1 MPVPYRRRSLLAPCA
16 LLAALLSLPLLAGA
30 QTPSTAAAPAW
41 PTTWPRTLHVLLS
54 ALCPVVV
61 VLARPVQGA
70 KLPPPWKAP
79 LEHGEMAVVSAIA
92 TPARLTTERAMNR
105 NLQVAKMAN
114 QIVVAHASPGGEL
127 AALVVQ
133 WQNEGRPVAVLSGS

>member
-1 MPVPYRRRSLLAPCA
+1 MQQARAKTVVVSGFH
-16 LLAALLSLPLLAGA
+16 SPLE
-30 QTPSTAAAPAW
+30 QSV
-41 PTTWPRTLHVLLS
+41 LHVLLS

-79 LEHGEMAVVSAIA
+79 LAHGAMAVVSAVA
-92 TPARLTTERAMNR
+92 T
-105 NLQVAKMAN
+105 
-114 QIVVAHASPGGEL
+114 PGGEL

-133 WQNEGRPVAVLSGS
+133 RQNEGRPVAVLVGS